1 MSTEG
6 YGLELNI
13 LIIGVGGQ
21 GTLLSSRFLGDVAL
35 RLGRDVKV
43 SEVHGMSQRGGSV
56 ETCVRIGENIASPI
70 IDRGMAD
77 VVLSF
82 ESVEALRA
90 LDYLKPGGTVIM
102 NTQEILPMPVISG
115 TAVYP
120 ENVPERLKGGNYNVI
135 SLDAL
140 GIAESCGSPKC
151 VNVVL
156 LGVLSGTIP
165 GIPEEVWLE
174 SLKNVVP
181 AKLLDVNLRAFEA
194 GRKQGGNETKV

>member
-1 MSTEG
+1 MKQD
-6 YGLELNI
+6 ELNI

-21 GTLLSSRFLGDVAL
+21 GTLLASRFLGDVAL

-56 ETCVRIGENIASPI
+56 ETCVRIGENVASPI

-90 LDYLKPGGTVIM
+90 LEYLKPGGTVIM

-115 TAVYP
+115 AAVYP
-120 ENVPERLKGGNYNVI
+120 DNVPERLSGGNFRVI
-135 SLDAL
+135 ALDAL
-140 GIAESCGSPKC
+140 SIAEKCGSAKC

-156 LGVLSGTIP
+156 LGILSAVIP
-165 GIPEEVWLE
+165 GIAPDVWRQSLE
-174 SLKNVVP
+174 SVVP
-181 AKLLDVNLRAFEA
+181 AKLLETNRRAFEEGIKA
-194 GRKQGGNETKV
+194 AE

>member
-1 MSTEG
+1 MNADN
-6 YGLELNI
+6 LNI

-21 GTLLSSRFLGDVAL
+21 GTLLASRFLGDVAL
-35 RLGRDVKV
+35 RMGKDVKV

-56 ETCVRIGENIASPI
+56 ETCVRIGSSIASPI

-77 VVLSF
+77 VILSF

-90 LDYLKPGGTVIM
+90 LGYLKPGGLVIT

-115 TAVYP
+115 AEKYP
-120 ENVPERLKGGNYNVI
+120 ERVPERLAGGNFNVI

-140 GIAESCGSPKC
+140 AAAERCGSAKC

-156 LGVLSGTIP
+156 LGVLSAA
-165 GIPEEVWLE
+165 IPEIPAEVWRASLE
-174 SLKNVVP
+174 SVVP
-181 AKLLDVNLRAFEA
+181 AKLLEINKKAFEA
-194 GRKQGGNETKV
+194 GRQMANGKVQMAN

>member
-1 MSTEG
+1 MINIDD
-6 YGLELNI
+6 LNI

-21 GTLLSSRFLGDVAL
+21 GTLLASRFLGDVAL

-56 ETCVRIGENIASPI
+56 ETCVRIGKNVASPI

-77 VVLSF
+77 VILAF

-90 LDYLKPGGTVIM
+90 LEYLKPGGLVIT
-102 NTQEILPMPVISG
+102 NTQEILPMPVVSG

-120 ENVPERLKGGNYNVI
+120 ENVPERLSGGNYSVI
-135 SLDAL
+135 ALDAL
-140 GIAESCGSPKC
+140 GEAEKCGSVKC

-156 LGVLSGTIP
+156 LGVLAASISGVP
-165 GIPEEVWLE
+165 DPVWNASLE
-174 SLKNVVP
+174 SVVP
-181 AKLLDVNLRAFEA
+181 AKLLEINKKAFEA
-194 GRKQGGNETKV
+194 GQRAFH